1 MSLLETLFGL
11 LKTSS
16 YEPRNGK
23 NKRKE
28 RFVEMS
34 NPDYGRV
41 HDFEIEKEECVME
54 KIVTEEN
61 EEMSVVS
68 KELMEKLKDELQ
80 EELKAELSNSS
91 EDVKSEVQK
100 QEKVLEEKI
109 HVENVKTYRNIQAGL
124 EELDKKMAKADQLEK
139 QMESLKI
146 YVRCTTWFSVITM
159 IVLILY
165 IMYSIGVF

>member
-41 HDFEIEKEECVME
+41 HDSEIEKEECVME

-124 EELDKKMAKADQLEK
+124 EEVDKKMAKADQLEK